1 MEHKIAETNARIDV
15 ADVLRGL
22 AVMGIILLHSIEHFN
37 FYSFPEE
44 VPFEWMKFTDQAI
57 WRGLFFTFSNKA
69 YAVFALLFG
78 FSFYIQDNNQQ
89 RRGKDFR
96 LRFLWRLFILFMI
109 GQFNAAFFTG
119 EILTMY
125 AILGIILPIF
135 CRMSDRTVVIFAT
148 LLILQPIDWVKLIYA
163 LCNPDYVAGNICGD
177 RQAFR
182 IRITPVSVRYVH
194 VPVPR
199 SYWPVVLPT
208 YSCGLFQGSCH
219 VFVRRKRC

>member
-1 MEHKIAETNARIDV
+1 
-15 ADVLRGL
+15 
-22 AVMGIILLHSIEHFN
+22 
-37 FYSFPEE
+37 
-44 VPFEWMKFTDQAI
+44 MKFTDQAI

-96 LRFLWRLFILFMI
+96 LRFLWRLFILFII

-135 CRMSDRTVVIFAT
+135 CLMSDRTVAIFAT
-148 LLILQPIDWVKLIYA
+148 LLILQPIDWAKLIYA
-163 LCNPDYVAGNICGD
+163 LCNPDYVAGKSLAGYYFSI
-177 RQAFR
+177 AFDVQKHGNFLE
-182 IRITPVSVRYVH
+182 TVRMNM
-194 VPVPR
+194 
-199 SYWPVVLPT
+199 
-208 YSCGLFQGSCH
+208 
-219 VFVRRKRC
+219 